1 MHTKTIKQISDS
13 FTRPANTTAYSAND
27 LVANSTTAGSVVPL
41 SFNLGEGGSHIV
53 GIRVEKTDETD
64 VALADFTLNLYG
76 SSPTVA
82 NGDNGAISTDI
93 ADKIA
98 TIDMQTVMVAGT
110 DDAYVLLNYGDTGFL
125 QGMYTDKRVIF
136 GLLEANAAY
145 VPASGEVFTVYL
157 TYEN

>member
-1 MHTKTIKQISDS
+1 MHTKTVKQISAS
-13 FTRPANTTAYSAND
+13 FTRPANTTAYADND

-41 SFNLGEGGSHIV
+41 AFNLGAGGSHIV
-53 GIRVEKTDETD
+53 GIRVEKTDQTD
-64 VALADFTLNLYG
+64 VVNSDFTLNLYG

-98 TIDMQTVMVAGT
+98 IVDMQTTMTAGT

-125 QGMYTDKRVIF
+125 QGMYTDKQVIY

-145 VPASGEVFTVYL
+145 GPASGEVFTVYL
-157 TYEN
+157 TYLN

>member
-1 MHTKTIKQISDS
+1 
-13 FTRPANTTAYSAND
+13 
-27 LVANSTTAGSVVPL
+27 
-41 SFNLGEGGSHIV
+41 
-53 GIRVEKTDETD
+53 VEKTDQTD
-64 VALADFTLNLYG
+64 VVNSDFTLNLYG

-98 TIDMQTVMVAGT
+98 IVDMQTTMTAGT

-125 QGMYTDKRVIF
+125 QGMYTDKQVIY

-145 VPASGEVFTVYL
+145 GPASGEVFTVYL
-157 TYEN
+157 TYLN